1 MQSRNRL
8 EVHVLVVTI
17 AQQGSFV
24 RAARMLGVGR
34 PSLTRKIAALEQNLG
49 TKLFSRTSRKVELTK
64 AGRVFVMESTIS
76 LEHAERAWNLARYQ
90 AQIENGPFR
99 IGYSP
104 YMHSSILSLLYR
116 ASPPG
121 DPPSSI
127 TLKSA
132 STPEMVE
139 RVLRGQLHAA
149 LGILPIREDDL
160 WIHPVSREGF
170 SLCVPRNHPL
180 AQKANVTIK
189 ELDREIV
196 FWMPCSLH
204 PRFYR
209 RVIKYIRSLGVTPTF
224 KEVLAQTHALEF
236 TAQGFGV
243 ALLPRSAARISH
255 PGVVFRPLADRY
267 LEIETV
273 LFMRRDLRDGIV
285 KDFIDELASR
295 LQKFN
300 AEK

>member
-1 MQSRNRL
+1 MQSRNLL

-170 SLCVPRNHPL
+170 SLCL
-180 AQKANVTIK
+180 
-189 ELDREIV
+189 
-196 FWMPCSLH
+196 
-204 PRFYR
+204 R
-209 RVIKYIRSLGVTPTF
+209 RR
-224 KEVLAQTHALEF
+224 Q
-236 TAQGFGV
+236 
-243 ALLPRSAARISH
+243 
-255 PGVVFRPLADRY
+255 
-267 LEIETV
+267 
-273 LFMRRDLRDGIV
+273 M
-285 KDFIDELASR
+285 
-295 LQKFN
+295 
-300 AEK
+300 